1 MIVASALERRRREN
15 LAGGTEK
22 SSYFHLV
29 SHSFLSASFSEVVN
43 FPYQLLPRDEFAH
56 RVALDALR
64 AKIVQLDGLPEE
76 GQAGLVSQHVLDLDI
91 SLALLTE
98 LWPMPSYN
106 GKVRYGP
113 SFMGWVDYYN
123 FECSTMLLA

>member
-1 MIVASALERRRREN
+1 MPLNE
-15 LAGGTEK
+15 L
-22 SSYFHLV
+22 
-29 SHSFLSASFSEVVN
+29 
-43 FPYQLLPRDEFAH
+43 AH

-98 LWPMPSYN
+98 LGPMPS
-106 GKVRYGP
+106 
-113 SFMGWVDYYN
+113 
-123 FECSTMLLA
+123 L